1 MLKYSV
7 IIPAHN
13 EGEYLSGLLDSLAG
27 QSLLPQQAI
36 IVNDHS
42 SDQTE
47 NIIDE
52 YATKFPWISKVNSLT
67 QASRLPGSKVVAAFE
82 KGLEKI
88 DQPFDFIVKLDAD
101 LILPPQYFEK
111 VANVFKQN
119 PKAGIVGGFAYELEN
134 DQWELNHPMGKDH
147 VRGAFKSYS
156 KSCFEKMNGL
166 RCSIGWDTI
175 DELLCRFHG
184 FEVITLPELK
194 VKHLRPTGSSYSKKA
209 KYLQGQAMYKMRY
222 GLGIAFLSMAKVS
235 WKQKKPGYLL
245 DSMLGYLMA
254 WLKNTEK
261 AVNSRE
267 GQFIRDYR
275 WKNIFKKISGKSSE
289 IS

>member
-1 MLKYSV
+1 MLKYCV

-13 EGEYLSGLLDSLAG
+13 EGEFLPGLLDSLSA
-27 QSLLPQQAI
+27 QSLLPEQTI

-47 NIIDE
+47 NIIDK
-52 YATKFPWISKVNSLT
+52 YASKFPWISKVNSLT
-67 QASRLPGSKVVAAFE
+67 EASRLPGSKVVAAFE
-82 KGLEKI
+82 KGLKKI
-88 DQPFDFIVKLDAD
+88 DQPYDFIVKLDAD
-101 LILPPQYFEK
+101 LILPKNYFEK
-111 VANVFKQN
+111 VALVFEQN

-134 DQWELNHPMGKDH
+134 GQWKLNHPMGKDH

-156 KSCFEKMNGL
+156 KACFEKMNGL

-175 DELLCRFHG
+175 DELLARFYG
-184 FEVITLPELK
+184 FEVVTLPELY

-222 GLGIAFLSMAKVS
+222 GMGIAFLSMAKVS
-235 WKQKKPGYLL
+235 WKQKKPQYLW

-254 WLKNTEK
+254 WLNNTERS
-261 AVNSRE
+261 VNAEE

-275 WKNIFKKISGKSSE
+275 WKNIFKKISGKSSDF
-289 IS
+289 S